1 MLPYLHIGK
10 ISLPSYGV
18 LMALGIIV
26 AVLIS
31 YIRLKKNGETF
42 DSLLLVGAITM
53 LLALFGA
60 VFAYF
65 AFSYGLK
72 RLFLELF
79 SGDFSALE
87 NVGMVY
93 YGGLIGGVIGAI
105 AAVLINKFD
114 FTVFSDA
121 MVPALPIGHAFGRI
135 GCLLA
140 GCCYG
145 LPYDGVLAV
154 HSAFV
159 DSAITLFP
167 IQAVESAANILMF
180 LVLTIYVNRNSD
192 RKHNTLVAYLFLYSI
207 ERFVIEIY
215 RGDSIRGIFYGLS
228 SSQWI
233 SIAIFAVVL
242 IRFAVLRIK
251 DRNACSAKECG

>member
-1 MLPYLHIGK
+1 MLPYLHMGK
-10 ISLPSYGV
+10 FSVPSYGIS
-18 LMALGIIV
+18 MAIGIIV

-31 YIRLKKNGETF
+31 YKRLKKHGETL

-93 YGGLIGGVIGAI
+93 YGGLIGGVVGAI
-105 AAVLINKFD
+105 VAVLINKFD

-121 MVPALPIGHAFGRI
+121 MVPALPLGHAFGRI

-145 LPYDGVLAV
+145 QPYDGFLAV
-154 HSAFV
+154 HSVFV
-159 DSAITLFP
+159 GPDITLFP

-180 LVLTIYVNRNSD
+180 LLLTIYVNRNSD
-192 RKHNTLVAYLFLYSI
+192 REHNTLVAYLFLYSI

-233 SIAIFAVVL
+233 SIAIFAAVL
-242 IRFAVLRIK
+242 IRFVVLRIK